1 MKDQKNRMV
10 NERDFRQ
17 DPNYVAP
24 DPEKKKL
31 ILKLGTMITD
41 RYLVKYSR
49 TMNTDDPEY
58 WALDEVLTKE
68 EAKFL
73 LSFKKTRVP
82 YDIGYGRAGKKRMV
96 VHSFA
101 TNKSG
106 RGAESFIEKMGCNR
120 AGGHR

>member
-58 WALDEVLTKE
+58 WAYKNKTPIMIPFIPLYSV
-68 EAKFL
+68 AKYKWL
-73 LSFKKTRVP
+73 V
-82 YDIGYGRAGKKRMV
+82 A
-96 VHSFA
+96 
-101 TNKSG
+101 
-106 RGAESFIEKMGCNR
+106 
-120 AGGHR
+120 

>member
-10 NERDFRQ
+10 NSGDFRQ

-24 DPEKKKL
+24 DKEKEKL
-31 ILKLGTMITD
+31 ILQLGTMITD

-49 TMNTDDPEY
+49 TMKTDDPEY

-82 YDIGYGRAGKKRMV
+82 YMTSKTSRR
-96 VHSFA
+96 
-101 TNKSG
+101 
-106 RGAESFIEKMGCNR
+106 
-120 AGGHR
+120 